1 MLYAARRGVMSQKSE
16 ADPMAELEKTN
27 EKLRESIEES
37 KELADKARALI
48 QKARD
53 QADIG

>member
-1 MLYAARRGVMSQKSE
+1 MSQKSE